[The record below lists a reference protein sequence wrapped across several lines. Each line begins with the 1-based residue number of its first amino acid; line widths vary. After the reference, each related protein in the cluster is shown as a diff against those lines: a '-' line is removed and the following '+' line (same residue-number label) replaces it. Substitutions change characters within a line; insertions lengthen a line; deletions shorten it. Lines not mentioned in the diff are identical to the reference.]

1 MAKVKGSVVHSNVA
15 YLQQKLGRE
24 TYEKILSRLSE
35 TDRESLGTVVLQSAW
50 YEYSMVLKLMEAAQE
65 FHRQEGS
72 RTLAWEM
79 GRFSAEYGLK
89 TVYKIFFKVAD
100 PQHII
105 SRASKIFGNY
115 FDSGT
120 MEVVSLE
127 PRSAHLRIRGFDQPC
142 QPFCD
147 RAMGW
152 MERTTELAGGKSVAI
167 THPICASRGGTFC
180 DYVGRWL

>member
-1 MAKVKGSVVHSNVA
+1 MAKVKGSVVHSNA
-15 YLQQKLGRE
+15 AFLQEKLGKE
-24 TYEKILSRLSE
+24 VYGQILAKLDPA
-35 TDRESLGTVVLQSAW
+35 DRAALGTVILQSAW
-50 YEYSMVLKLMEAAQE
+50 YEYSLVLRLMEVAGE
-65 FHRQEGS
+65 FYKGPAS
-72 RTLAWEM
+72 KSLAWEM

-100 PQHII
+100 PGFII

-142 QPFCD
+142 QAFCD

-152 MERTTELAGGKSVAI
+152 MERTTELAGGKSVTI
-167 THPICASRGGTFC
+167 THPVCATRGGNCC